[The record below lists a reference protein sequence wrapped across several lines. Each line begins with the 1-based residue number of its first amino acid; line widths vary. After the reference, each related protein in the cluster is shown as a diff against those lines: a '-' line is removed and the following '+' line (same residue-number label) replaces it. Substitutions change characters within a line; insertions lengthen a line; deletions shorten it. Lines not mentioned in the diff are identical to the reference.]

1 MNNRIS
7 SSEFKQAIRQSLAV
21 LKAKGLPITQAKVIK
36 NAKCPDGTSV
46 GKTTLYRKNERT
58 GNSIHSDLIEEIE
71 NAKTWQNRGKGK
83 KSRKETIAG
92 LNNDKKKLR
101 EELNALYDQVA
112 EQEAEIEKLK
122 KGGDREASEINS
134 LQSELYVAH
143 SVIIGL
149 YPGRKEFSEL
159 NKAFEMKHS
168 GTEQLEHL
176 KKRVERLV
184 GDLQYST
191 VFNVDFGNK

>member
-7 SSEFKQAIRQSLAV
+7 SSEFKQAIKVSLAA
-21 LKAKGLPITQAKVIK
+21 LITNGLPITQAKVIK
-36 NAKCPDGTSV
+36 NARCPDGTSV

-58 GNSIHSDLIEEIE
+58 GKLIHSDLIEEIE
-71 NAKTWQNRGKGK
+71 NAKARQEKGKGK
-83 KSRKETIAG
+83 KSRKETILG
-92 LNNDKKKLR
+92 LKSEIVNLR
-101 EELNALYDQVA
+101 KENKALYDQVA
-112 EQEAEIEKLK
+112 EQEAEIEELQ
-122 KGGDREASEINS
+122 KGGNREASEINT

-143 SVIIGL
+143 SVILGL
-149 YPGRKEFSEL
+149 YPGRKEFSKL

-168 GTEQLEHL
+168 GTEQLEEL

-191 VFNVDFGNK
+191 VFDVDFGSK

>member
-1 MNNRIS
+1 MKNRMS
-7 SSEFKQAIRQSLAV
+7 SSEFKQAIRVSLAA
-21 LKAKGLPITQAKVIK
+21 LMTNGLPITQAKVIE

-71 NAKTWQNRGKGK
+71 NAKARQEKGKGK
-83 KSRKETIAG
+83 KSRKDTILG
-92 LNNDKKKLR
+92 LKNEIINLR
-101 EELNALYDQVA
+101 EENKALCDQVA
-112 EQEAEIEKLK
+112 EQEAEIEKLQE
-122 KGGDREASEINS
+122 GGSREASAINT

-143 SVIIGL
+143 SVIVGL
-149 YPGRKEFSEL
+149 YPGRKEFSKL

-168 GTEQLEHL
+168 GTEQLEQL

-191 VFNVDFGNK
+191 VFDVDFGNK